1 MNRDSIEGQII
12 IRLAKIISFIFNP
25 ILVPLLSII
34 ILLFFTH
41 LSITFTRQELFRII
55 DVVFRFTIV
64 LPFMSIFLL
73 HKLNHFSLSPNVT
86 TYQRIVGSFMICSL
100 CYLFIAIV
108 MKELS
113 FSFYAS
119 NIIASCCVLAL
130 FIVIPYKWNK
140 TSKIRS
146 TRDEYHLLA
155 LSILNRRQDRYMPLV
170 VTLVS
175 YIFCAMMMFKKSLPW
190 YINAIIIASI
200 LILAVHLLLNRK
212 WRISEHMAA
221 MGGVTGGILALNK
234 LFEYDPLPGII
245 FSISLAGLL
254 GTSRMILKHNNLG
267 ELLFGYLV
275 GLGCSLIALN
285 NTFYHYISTIFTYKL

>member
-130 FIVIPYKWNK
+130 FILI
-140 TSKIRS
+140 
-146 TRDEYHLLA
+146 
-155 LSILNRRQDRYMPLV
+155 
-170 VTLVS
+170 S

-190 YINAIIIASI
+190 YISAIIIASI